1 MLLKLLILDRKIRKF
16 LENTTLSIV
25 INELKKE
32 NVEVK
37 WLLMDPEIKTRDS
50 KKNEINFKEL
60 EDYKTSNVLNILKE
74 EKPDVI
80 LLINDYDFIMRSFIP
95 TAKYLEIPT
104 VLLFGSIMEDETDK
118 MNPYLIK
125 NRILDISKRRK
136 KIMSNFLFMIKNF
149 YNAGYSYK
157 KLLKMVF
164 SELITPFKYYMPWGN
179 YGCDVI
185 LVAGEGWANKLKK
198 LKVKSKI
205 IITGHPQMD
214 LIFNK
219 VSNYKP
225 IIKKDKK
232 TRIVLMTTPL
242 VEHGMMDKEKWRI
255 LIKNIIKNCL
265 KLNNVE
271 LIIKI
276 HPTSEKIEKYESILN
291 EMKINLTLYQREDL
305 GEIISEA
312 DIVITY
318 GMSTGTHHGIF
329 LKKPV
334 IVYNPFQIPLDDMP
348 YVREGMATELV
359 DIEKLTD
366 MLKNIKPIEDKK
378 IENYISKYLYKFD
391 GQSSIRVSKIILGLI
406 KQHH

>member
-1 MLLKLLILDRKIRKF
+1 MKLLILDRKIRKF
-16 LENTTLSIV
+16 IENKTLSIV

-37 WLLMDPEIKTRDS
+37 WLLIDPEIKTRDG
-50 KKNEINFKEL
+50 KKNEINFKDL

-80 LLINDYDFIMRSFIP
+80 LLSNDYDFIMRSFIP
-95 TAKYLEIPT
+95 TAKYLKIPT
-104 VLLFGSIMEDETDK
+104 VLLFGGIIDDETEK
-118 MNPYLIK
+118 MNSYLIK

-136 KIMSNFLFMIKNF
+136 KIMYNFLFMIKNF
-149 YNAGYSYK
+149 HNAGYSYK
-157 KLLKMVF
+157 KLLKMIF
-164 SELITPFKYYMPWGN
+164 SELITPFKYYMPFGN

-185 LVAGEGWANKLKK
+185 VVAGEGWANKLKR

-205 IITGHPQMD
+205 IITGHPQID
-214 LIFNK
+214 LIFNE
-219 VSNYKP
+219 VSNQKP

-232 TRIVLMTTPL
+232 TRIILMTTPL
-242 VEHGMMDKEKWRI
+242 VEHGMMDKEEWKI
-255 LIKNIIKNCL
+255 LIKDIIKNCL

-276 HPTSEKIEKYESILN
+276 HPASEKIEKYESILN
-291 EMKINLTLYQREDL
+291 EMKINLQLYQKEDL
-305 GEIISEA
+305 GKIISEA

-318 GMSTGTHHGIF
+318 GVSSGTHYGIF

-334 IVYNPFQIPLDDMP
+334 IVYNPFQMPLDEMP
-348 YVREGMATELV
+348 FVREGMATELT
-359 DIEKLTD
+359 DIKKLTD

-378 IENYISKYLYKFD
+378 IEKFISKYLYKFD
-391 GQSSIRVSKIILGLI
+391 GQSGIRVSKIILELI
-406 KQHH
+406 KQRY